1 MADLSLPPQNIEAE
15 EAVLGSLLID
25 PEAALRIA
33 PFLKHEMF
41 YVVKNGWIYDSVL
54 KLQER
59 HEAIDLLTVSSEL
72 AKDNRL
78 DEIGGESYLA
88 QLVNTVPTALNVET
102 YAHIVEEMATRRR
115 MLNAAS
121 EIARI
126 AYDKM
131 TPIDQVVEK
140 SEAAVFAVTE
150 GSGDGQMVSMRT
162 AVNDFFER
170 IEYLH
175 EHRDEPLGIP
185 TGYPDLDKLTGGMNR
200 GDLIIIAARPGVGKC
215 VTAQTKLVNP
225 CTGEL
230 IAIQELVAQHDADL
244 LTLGGDLKLRH
255 ARASDFVDDGLK
267 PVYRV
272 KTALGRE
279 IEATATHPFLTIEGW
294 RMLEQMTVGERVAV
308 PRVLP
313 VFGQF
318 DAPEHEVKL
327 LAYLISDGCLTG
339 NNPQFTNSNPVL
351 RDDFAEAA
359 LQFPGAKIRI
369 ETSRGTRTPTV
380 YVSGDYGFVVDGR
393 KLFAERLR
401 QAIQQSG
408 QTQKWLANEVGVH
421 PSAVV
426 EWLKGD
432 STPDTKHFAG
442 ICAALQ
448 VSPDALA
455 ADGIAAIQKKGP
467 NSLTHWLQAQGLWGL
482 GAAEKDVPRSVFRY
496 TRRKLALFL
505 NRLFACDGSLF
516 TGNRAGISYSTVSL
530 KLAQSVQHLLL
541 RFGVLGKLRTRQVRY
556 HSRARGLELRTAY
569 EVQITHRDSLRV
581 FVDEIGALGKEGAA
595 RHIHERLAKTEG
607 NVNLDTIPAGVWTQI
622 EAAKGTRSWRQL
634 ILEMGLREDGNLHVG
649 KRGIGRGRLA
659 KIAEVLHAPKLA
671 QLANSDVYWDE
682 IVEIEPIGLQQVY
695 DLTVPDTHNFVA
707 NDVIVHNTSLMLNLA
722 YNAAYRHRQRV
733 AVFSLEMGVEQLV
746 QRFIA
751 SETGIDSQRLRIGDL
766 RDDEWANM
774 TKISMQMA
782 DLMVFMDDTP
792 SLTPLDLRVKARRIY
807 QEHGLDLIVV
817 DYLQLMTSEGAAGRG
832 GSDNRVQE
840 ISHISR
846 NLKQIA
852 RELKVPLIAGSQ
864 LSRLVEQR
872 SDKRP
877 MLSDLRESGSIEQDA
892 DIVTFIY
899 RDEVYNPDTDQKNI
913 AEISVQKNRN
923 GPTGKVNLF
932 FDKRLTSFKNLARE
946 KIEL

>member
-33 PFLKHEMF
+33 PFLKHDMF
-41 YVVKNGWIYDSVL
+41 YVVKNGWIYDSIL
-54 KLQER
+54 QLQER
-59 HEAIDLLTVSSEL
+59 REAIDLLTVSSEL

-115 MLNAAS
+115 MLSAAS

-126 AYDKM
+126 AYDKT

-150 GSGDGQMVSMRT
+150 GSGDGQMVVMRQ
-162 AVNDFFER
+162 AVNNFFER

-200 GDLIIIAARPGVGKC
+200 GDLIIVAARPGVGK
-215 VTAQTKLVNP
+215 
-225 CTGEL
+225 
-230 IAIQELVAQHDADL
+230 
-244 LTLGGDLKLRH
+244 
-255 ARASDFVDDGLK
+255 
-267 PVYRV
+267 
-272 KTALGRE
+272 
-279 IEATATHPFLTIEGW
+279 
-294 RMLEQMTVGERVAV
+294 
-308 PRVLP
+308 
-313 VFGQF
+313 
-318 DAPEHEVKL
+318 
-327 LAYLISDGCLTG
+327 
-339 NNPQFTNSNPVL
+339 
-351 RDDFAEAA
+351 
-359 LQFPGAKIRI
+359 
-369 ETSRGTRTPTV
+369 
-380 YVSGDYGFVVDGR
+380 
-393 KLFAERLR
+393 
-401 QAIQQSG
+401 
-408 QTQKWLANEVGVH
+408 
-421 PSAVV
+421 
-426 EWLKGD
+426 
-432 STPDTKHFAG
+432 
-442 ICAALQ
+442 
-448 VSPDALA
+448 
-455 ADGIAAIQKKGP
+455 
-467 NSLTHWLQAQGLWGL
+467 
-482 GAAEKDVPRSVFRY
+482 
-496 TRRKLALFL
+496 
-505 NRLFACDGSLF
+505 
-516 TGNRAGISYSTVSL
+516 
-530 KLAQSVQHLLL
+530 
-541 RFGVLGKLRTRQVRY
+541 
-556 HSRARGLELRTAY
+556 
-569 EVQITHRDSLRV
+569 
-581 FVDEIGALGKEGAA
+581 
-595 RHIHERLAKTEG
+595 
-607 NVNLDTIPAGVWTQI
+607 
-622 EAAKGTRSWRQL
+622 
-634 ILEMGLREDGNLHVG
+634 
-649 KRGIGRGRLA
+649 
-659 KIAEVLHAPKLA
+659 
-671 QLANSDVYWDE
+671 
-682 IVEIEPIGLQQVY
+682 
-695 DLTVPDTHNFVA
+695 
-707 NDVIVHNTSLMLNLA
+707 TSLMLNLA
-722 YNAAYRHRQRV
+722 YNAAFRHRQRV
-733 AVFSLEMGVEQLV
+733 AIFSLEMGVEQLV

-782 DLMVFMDDTP
+782 DLMIFLDDTP

-817 DYLQLMTSEGAAGRG
+817 DYLQLMTSESSNGRG
-832 GSDNRVQE
+832 NDNRVQE

-877 MLSDLRESGSIEQDA
+877 MLSDLRESGCLAGDTLIMLANGERIPIKHLVGKVNFKIWALDGQHKLVPATVSKAFSTGIKPVFRLTTQLGRSIVATTNHKFRAFNDWLRVDELAPGMHIALPRHICSPKQDTLSHEHLALLGHLLGDGCILPNHAIQYTTREPDLAQHVASLAKTAFGSLIEPRIKQERTWLQVYLASTRQHTHGVRNAIAEWLDTLKIWGLRSHEKFVPAEVFTQSSNGISLFLRHLWATDGCIRMRHGKSPYPAVYYASSSSQLAHDVQALLLRFGINARIKQISQSGKGRDQYHVIISGKTDLEIFVNQIGAVGNYKLTSLGEIKNLLANLEENTNRDVIPRDIWKCYVKPAMVKTGISHRELHNRLGMAYSGMTIFKQNVSRARALRIADAVESAEVKALSESNVYWDQIVSIEPLGEEEVFDLTVPGPHNFVANDMIVHNSIEQDS

-899 RDEVYNPDTDQKNI
+899 RDEIYNPDTDQKNI

-923 GPTGKVNLF
+923 GPTGKLNLF

>member
-33 PFLKHEMF
+33 PFLKPEMF
-41 YVVKNGWIYDSVL
+41 YIVKNGWVYDAVL

-59 HEAIDLLTVSSEL
+59 REAIDLLTISSEL

-115 MLNAAS
+115 MLSAAS

-162 AVNDFFER
+162 AVSAFFER
-170 IEYLH
+170 IEFLH

-200 GDLIIIAARPGVGKC
+200 GDLIIVAARPGVGK
-215 VTAQTKLVNP
+215 
-225 CTGEL
+225 
-230 IAIQELVAQHDADL
+230 
-244 LTLGGDLKLRH
+244 
-255 ARASDFVDDGLK
+255 S
-267 PVYRV
+267 
-272 KTALGRE
+272 
-279 IEATATHPFLTIEGW
+279 
-294 RMLEQMTVGERVAV
+294 
-308 PRVLP
+308 
-313 VFGQF
+313 
-318 DAPEHEVKL
+318 
-327 LAYLISDGCLTG
+327 
-339 NNPQFTNSNPVL
+339 
-351 RDDFAEAA
+351 
-359 LQFPGAKIRI
+359 
-369 ETSRGTRTPTV
+369 
-380 YVSGDYGFVVDGR
+380 
-393 KLFAERLR
+393 
-401 QAIQQSG
+401 
-408 QTQKWLANEVGVH
+408 
-421 PSAVV
+421 
-426 EWLKGD
+426 
-432 STPDTKHFAG
+432 
-442 ICAALQ
+442 
-448 VSPDALA
+448 
-455 ADGIAAIQKKGP
+455 
-467 NSLTHWLQAQGLWGL
+467 
-482 GAAEKDVPRSVFRY
+482 
-496 TRRKLALFL
+496 
-505 NRLFACDGSLF
+505 
-516 TGNRAGISYSTVSL
+516 
-530 KLAQSVQHLLL
+530 
-541 RFGVLGKLRTRQVRY
+541 
-556 HSRARGLELRTAY
+556 
-569 EVQITHRDSLRV
+569 
-581 FVDEIGALGKEGAA
+581 
-595 RHIHERLAKTEG
+595 
-607 NVNLDTIPAGVWTQI
+607 
-622 EAAKGTRSWRQL
+622 
-634 ILEMGLREDGNLHVG
+634 
-649 KRGIGRGRLA
+649 
-659 KIAEVLHAPKLA
+659 
-671 QLANSDVYWDE
+671 
-682 IVEIEPIGLQQVY
+682 
-695 DLTVPDTHNFVA
+695 
-707 NDVIVHNTSLMLNLA
+707 SLMLNLA

-733 AVFSLEMGVEQLV
+733 AVFSLEMGVEQMV

-766 RDDEWANM
+766 RDDEWGNM

-782 DLMVFMDDTP
+782 DLMLFMDDTP
-792 SLTPLDLRVKARRIY
+792 SLTPLDLRVKSRRIY

-817 DYLQLMTSEGAAGRG
+817 DYLQLMTSENSNARG
-832 GSDNRVQE
+832 GMDNRVQE

-899 RDEVYNPDTDQKNI
+899 RDEMYNPDTDQKNI

-923 GPTGKVNLF
+923 GPTGKLNLF